1 MSKKF
6 IHHTVLPFARKIR
19 AQVVKTIKP
28 KSGYSLMPISDK
40 FGFDRGKPIDRYY
53 IDTFI
58 ELHQEKIHGRCLEV
72 HDDAYIKRFG
82 GNRVTQGDVVDIDTS
97 NKLANIYTDLSAADV
112 IAENTYDTLIVT
124 QTLGLI
130 PEHEKAV
137 GHLYRILKPGG
148 TLLMTVSTMGPWI
161 KNGNGYW
168 RYSIKSLPYLLE
180 KFFKKENIKADTY
193 GNALTGQAFWVGM
206 AVEEFTK
213 EQLDFKDER
222 FPIIVTAVAT
232 K

>member
-1 MSKKF
+1 MPKKF

-19 AQVVKTIKP
+19 ARIVKTMKP
-28 KSGYSLMPISDK
+28 KGGYSLMPISDK

-53 IDTFI
+53 IDQFI
-58 ELHQEKIHGRCLEV
+58 ELHKEKIRGRALEV

-82 GNRVTQGDVVDIDTS
+82 ESRVTQSDVVDIDRD
-97 NKLANIYTDLSAADV
+97 NKLATIYTDLSSAD
-112 IAENTYDTLIVT
+112 IIPDNTYDTLIIT

-148 TLLMTVSTMGPWI
+148 TLLITVSTMGPWI

-180 KFFKKENIKADTY
+180 KFFQKDRITAHTY
-193 GNALTGQAFWVGM
+193 GNVLTGQAFWVGM
-206 AVEEFTK
+206 AAQEFTK